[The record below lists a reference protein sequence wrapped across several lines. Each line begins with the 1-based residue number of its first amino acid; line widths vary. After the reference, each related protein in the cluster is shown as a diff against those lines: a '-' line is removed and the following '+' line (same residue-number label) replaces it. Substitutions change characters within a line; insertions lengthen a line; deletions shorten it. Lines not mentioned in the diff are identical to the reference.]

1 MVFQLQVKDITR
13 PTSDD
18 VSLPISVTKVIH
30 CLQYITTFSM
40 GSAMH
45 SEKACLK
52 RTKVQCSKPRLSETF
67 AFEAIILTSL

>member
-1 MVFQLQVKDITR
+1 MVFQLLVKDIIR
-13 PTSDD
+13 LTSDD
-18 VSLPISVTKVIH
+18 ASLPIGLTKVIH
-30 CLQYITTFSM
+30 CLQYITTFPM

-45 SEKACLK
+45 SEKISLK